1 MTQTAV
7 VVKVN
12 GPGLC
17 EVRIRRVSACG
28 GECASCGGCET
39 PDIDVLA
46 TNTERVKTGDTVL
59 IESGKTLRLAALIFL
74 LPLLLFFA
82 GVFFHPIAG
91 GIGII
96 LGVGIVL
103 AANRFLQ
110 NKGGV
115 TARVVAVLKER

>member
-17 EVRIRRVSACG
+17 EVRVRRASACG

-74 LPLLLFFA
+74 LPLLLFFV

-115 TARVVAVLKER
+115 TARVVAVLKVR